1 MQYILTGV
9 IVLII
14 SGLAIHGLTL
24 VFERVYKALFY
35 KLASVDHAASKVKT
49 KVSR

>member
-9 IVLII
+9 LVLII

-35 KLASVDHAASKVKT
+35 KLASVDYAASKVKT

>member
-1 MQYILTGV
+1 MQFILTGV
-9 IVLII
+9 LVLII

-35 KLASVDHAASKVKT
+35 KFASADHVASKVKT
-49 KVSR
+49 KGVR

>member
-9 IVLII
+9 LVLII

-24 VFERVYKALFY
+24 VFEKGVQSAFL
-35 KLASVDHAASKVKT
+35 
-49 KVSR
+49 